1 VNHVSPFEKYITSSK
16 EKLAAPKAKK
26 EEQSYETT
34 TEHQSSKP
42 KRSKLTKTGR
52 ITQR

>member
-1 VNHVSPFEKYITSSK
+1 VNHVSPPEKSITSSK

-26 EEQSYETT
+26 EEQLYETT
-34 TEHQSSKP
+34 TKHPSRKP
-42 KRSKLTKTGR
+42 KRSKLAKTGR